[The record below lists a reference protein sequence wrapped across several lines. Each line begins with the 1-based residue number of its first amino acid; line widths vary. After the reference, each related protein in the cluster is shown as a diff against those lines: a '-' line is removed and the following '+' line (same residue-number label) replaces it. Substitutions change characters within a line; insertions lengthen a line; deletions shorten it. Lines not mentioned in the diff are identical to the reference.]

1 MSLKQN
7 LLDKINSKQIIVG
20 VVGLGYV
27 GLPLAVEKAKAGYKT
42 IGFDVQPSKV
52 EMVNQGINYIGD
64 VVDSELKELVE
75 KGMLSAT
82 CDFSFVK
89 DADFIAVAVPTPL
102 DQYQQPDISY
112 VRDSTIAV
120 AQYLRKGT
128 MVVLES
134 TTYPG
139 TTEELMLPLLEEGSG
154 LKCGEDFYLAFSPER
169 VDPGNLIYQTKNT
182 PKVVGGVGRDATE
195 VIAAMYRNV
204 LQGEIFEASSP
215 RVAEMEKILENT
227 YRNVNIGL
235 INELAMLCNKMN
247 INIWEVIEAAK
258 TKPFGFTP
266 FYPGPGLGGHC
277 IPLDPYYL
285 SWKAR
290 EYGFH
295 TSMIEA
301 SMMVNDRMPEYT
313 VERTGKILNKF
324 KKALNGAKV
333 LILGVAYKGDI
344 DDYRESPAIRVIEEF
359 EKAGSEVQ
367 YYDPFITEYK
377 EKSHTKKGLP
387 ELTAETIQNSDIIV
401 ITTNHTK
408 GVDYNF
414 IQQNAKH
421 IFDTKNAMKNVTDR
435 ENIELL

>member
-1 MSLKQN
+1 LSMKETLLK
-7 LLDKINSKQIIVG
+7 KINSKEIIVG

-42 IGFDVQPSKV
+42 IGFDVQPQKV

-75 KGMLSAT
+75 NGLLSAT
-82 CDFSFVK
+82 CDFSFVR
-89 DADFIAVAVPTPL
+89 DADFIAIAVPTPL
-102 DQYQQPDISY
+102 DEYQQPDISY
-112 VRDSTIAV
+112 VRDSTKAV
-120 AQYLRKGT
+120 AKYLRRGS

-182 PKVVGGVGRDATE
+182 PKVVGGVGKDATE

-215 RVAEMEKILENT
+215 KIAEMEKILENT

-313 VERTGKILNKF
+313 VERAGKILNRF

-359 EKAGSEVQ
+359 QKAGSEVEF
-367 YYDPFITEYK
+367 YDPFVTEYK
-377 EKSHTKKGLP
+377 EKGHTMQGIS
-387 ELTAETIQNSDIIV
+387 ELTAETIQNADIVV

-408 GVDYNF
+408 GIDYDF
-414 IQQNAKH
+414 IQQNAKY
-421 IFDTKNAMKNVTDR
+421 IFDTKNATKNVKNRD
-435 ENIELL
+435 NIELL

>member
-1 MSLKQN
+1 MAMKETLLK
-7 LLDKINSKQIIVG
+7 KINAKEIIVG

-42 IGFDVQPSKV
+42 IGFDVQDKKV

-64 VVDSELKELVE
+64 VVDSELRELVE

-82 CDFSFVK
+82 CDFSFIK
-89 DADFIAVAVPTPL
+89 DVDFIAIAVPTPL
-102 DQYQQPDISY
+102 DEYQQPDISY
-112 VRDSTIAV
+112 VRDSTKAV
-120 AQYLRKGT
+120 AKYLRKGT

-134 TTYPG
+134 TTYPS
-139 TTEELMLPLLEEGSG
+139 TTEELMMPLLEEGSG

-182 PKVVGGVGRDATE
+182 PKVVGGVGKDATE

-204 LQGEIFEASSP
+204 LKGDIFEASSP

-235 INELAMLCNKMN
+235 INEMAILCHKMN

-301 SMMVNDRMPEYT
+301 SMIINDRMPEYT
-313 VERTGKILNKF
+313 VERAGKILNRF

-333 LILGVAYKGDI
+333 LIIGVAYKGDI
-344 DDYRESPAIRVIEEF
+344 DDYRESPAIRVINEF
-359 EKAGSEVQ
+359 EKVGSYIEF
-367 YYDPFITEYK
+367 YDPFISEYK
-377 EKSHTKKGLP
+377 EKGQIRRGLS
-387 ELTAETIQNSDIIV
+387 ELTVDTIQNADIVV
-401 ITTNHTK
+401 ITTNHSK
-408 GVDYNF
+408 GIDYNF
-414 IQQNAKH
+414 VQQNAKY
-421 IFDTKNAMKNVTDR
+421 IFDTKNAMKNVPNR

>member
-1 MSLKQN
+1 MKETLLK
-7 LLDKINSKQIIVG
+7 KINAKEIIVG

-42 IGFDVQPSKV
+42 IGFDVQDKKV

-64 VVDSELKELVE
+64 VVDSELRELVE

-82 CDFSFVK
+82 CDFSFIK
-89 DADFIAVAVPTPL
+89 DVDFIAIAVPTPL
-102 DQYQQPDISY
+102 DEYQQPDISY
-112 VRDSTIAV
+112 VRDSTKAV
-120 AQYLRKGT
+120 AKYLRKGT

-134 TTYPG
+134 TTYPS
-139 TTEELMLPLLEEGSG
+139 TTEELMMPLLEEGSG

-182 PKVVGGVGRDATE
+182 PKVVGGVGKDATE

-204 LQGEIFEASSP
+204 LKGDIFEASSP

-235 INELAMLCNKMN
+235 INEMAILCHKMN

-301 SMMVNDRMPEYT
+301 SM
-313 VERTGKILNKF
+313 
-324 KKALNGAKV
+324 
-333 LILGVAYKGDI
+333 
-344 DDYRESPAIRVIEEF
+344 
-359 EKAGSEVQ
+359 
-367 YYDPFITEYK
+367 
-377 EKSHTKKGLP
+377 
-387 ELTAETIQNSDIIV
+387 
-401 ITTNHTK
+401 
-408 GVDYNF
+408 
-414 IQQNAKH
+414 
-421 IFDTKNAMKNVTDR
+421 
-435 ENIELL
+435 